1 MEVMMNIQDAMQM
14 TKNFEGLRLKPYK
27 CPAGK
32 LTIGYGRNL
41 EDVGIAEEEA
51 EMLFLNDYNRARG
64 NLRALLV
71 SYGIKEDD
79 VNRDVFY
86 ALTDMM
92 FNMGYSRMSQF
103 KKLFSELKKGSYEG
117 VAREMKDSKWYTQV
131 GNRSKKLVEIVKNFS

>member
-1 MEVMMNIQDAMQM
+1 MNIQDAMQM

-27 CPAGK
+27 CSAGK

-51 EMLFLNDYNRARG
+51 EMLFLNDYERARG

-79 VNRDVFY
+79 INRDVFY

-103 KKLFSELKKGSYEG
+103 KKLFNELKKGSYEG